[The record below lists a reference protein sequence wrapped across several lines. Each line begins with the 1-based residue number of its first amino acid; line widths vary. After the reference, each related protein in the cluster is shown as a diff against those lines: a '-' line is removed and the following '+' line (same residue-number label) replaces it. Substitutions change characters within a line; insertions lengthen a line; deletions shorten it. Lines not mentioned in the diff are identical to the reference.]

1 MDLLSF
7 RVSKTAE
14 GSWDVRCLPSLI
26 THSILFLVKY
36 LFPHPNTAPCS
47 HECLLLFHTMVT
59 KEDGK
64 NKCPGK
70 WFPLVGSI
78 WLHDRFTILAW
89 RMDGTREAIILITG
103 SFLLLEL
110 WLYLQVQIPWWKGW
124 ILRMRCLLNS
134 SSFAQVVS
142 SACSTYW
149 QKIPIFPKI
158 LLLKILIHWDISLD
172 GICNCYWFWITS
184 LSSISLHTLW
194 HLQ

>member
-1 MDLLSF
+1 MF
-7 RVSKTAE
+7 IAVSHHGYK
-14 GSWDVRCLPSLI
+14 GRC
-26 THSILFLVKY
+26 
-36 LFPHPNTAPCS
+36 
-47 HECLLLFHTMVT
+47 
-59 KEDGK
+59 K

-124 ILRMRCLLNS
+124 ILRMRWLLNS

-158 LLLKILIHWDISLD
+158 LLLKILIYLIGIFLWMEFVTVTGLELLLFLVFHCTHYDTCSNCNTCTLDVTCNNYCKNVISRVKVSYLS
-172 GICNCYWFWITS
+172 GVMRVS
-184 LSSISLHTLW
+184 LNL
-194 HLQ
+194 